1 MKTAELKEHGLTEEQ
16 IAFVMA
22 ENGKDVTKLQK
33 SVEDITVE
41 RDKYK
46 KQAEE
51 ASKAL
56 EGFDGVN
63 VDQLKADIEAFKKK
77 AEDAEKE
84 YSEKL
89 YKRDFDDALRAA
101 LDGIEFTSEAAKKS
115 VANEIREA
123 GLKLKDGKILGLNDL
138 VESIKAADKTAFVDK
153 AQQNLENNK
162 AKFTDA
168 QNKSGGGNTITKESI
183 MAIKDRGERRKLMSE
198 HMDLFESNGGN

>member
-1 MKTAELKEHGLTEEQ
+1 MKTAELKEHGLTDEQ

-22 ENGKDVTKLQK
+22 ENGKDVAKLQK
-33 SVEDITVE
+33 AVEDVTAD
-41 RDKYK
+41 RDKFK
-46 KQAEE
+46 KQAED

-63 VDQLKADIEAFKKK
+63 VDALKADIEKFKKQ

-84 YSEKL
+84 YSEKI
-89 YKRDFDDALRAA
+89 YKRDYDDALRAA

-115 VANEIREA
+115 IANEIREA

-138 VESIKAADKTAFVDK
+138 IEQIKTTDKTAFVDK

-162 AKFTDA
+162 PKFTDA
-168 QNKSGGGNTITKESI
+168 PGQKGGGNTITKESI
-183 MAIKDRGERRKLMSE
+183 MAIKDRGERRKAMAE
-198 HMDLFESNGGN
+198 NMALFENGGN